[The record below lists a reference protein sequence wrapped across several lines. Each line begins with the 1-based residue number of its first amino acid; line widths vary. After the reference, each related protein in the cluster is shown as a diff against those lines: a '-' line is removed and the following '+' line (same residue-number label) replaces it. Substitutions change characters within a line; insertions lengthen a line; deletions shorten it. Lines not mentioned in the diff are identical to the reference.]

1 VALRVLKKKMQCG
14 GTFRAMKRER
24 AYKNHRSAGRARCP
38 RLSEVTARC
47 CANGSDTKAI
57 DRLSVDSSTT
67 SELPAAY
74 YQRLAA
80 RARRLA
86 EESTTPAIKGRL
98 RAAALEYER
107 LAQRVESEASS
118 NEC

>member
-1 VALRVLKKKMQCG
+1 MRRHVPRDEAGAGLQKPS
-14 GTFRAMKRER
+14 ER
-24 AYKNHRSAGRARCP
+24 RAREMSEAIRGHRKMLCK
-38 RLSEVTARC
+38 RLEYE
-47 CANGSDTKAI
+47 GF

-86 EESTTPAIKGRL
+86 EESTTPAIKDRL

-107 LAQRVESEASS
+107 LAQRVESETSPS
-118 NEC
+118 EC